1 MYVTTGEGKVYAL
14 DATTGKL
21 IWKWYPDNVA
31 VFNKA
36 GIVANRG
43 VAVCDGRVFVLNIDM
58 TITML
63 NQQTGDL
70 MKRVPISSAV
80 PGAATRY
87 GYTETSAPICAEH
100 RVITGAAGSEY
111 GVRGFVMAF
120 KTKRPLA
127 GVGQPRLVDPAVG
140 HAVAQGEPHRRRR
153 RHVDAGHGRHEDEH
167 ALLRHRLGDAALLP
181 RVAPGLCAAHRLAH
195 RRRRAHRK
203 AEVVAAA
210 DGAQRVVVR
219 HRSAADGLQ
228 RKVGGKTRRVVSVA
242 TMEGVWFCYDAASGR
257 PIYQR
262 VKVIDRTEHPPL
274 QPGKPVVV
282 YPGSIGGLNFSPAA
296 YDPKTNYIFNAA
308 AETAAVMI
316 QKKLTPTQKKRKRL
330 EGDIFLGLQNGDFGS
345 YLPGWHDHGSISA
358 IDVNTGRRVWKFQ
371 TPEPERGGVS
381 ITASG
386 IGFAG
391 GGDGNLRA
399 FDLKTG
405 KRAVEVPDRPAD
417 RRRARRSTRW
427 TARSTS
433 RSRSA
438 ARRRRRTAASCR
450 G

>member
-1 MYVTTGEGKVYAL
+1 G
-14 DATTGKL
+14 
-21 IWKWYPDNVA
+21 NVA

-120 KTKRPLA
+120 KSKDLS
-127 GVGQPRLVDPAVG
+127 PAWANPVWSIPPSG
-140 HAVAQGEPHRRRR
+140 MQW
-153 RHVDAGHGRHEDEH
+153 
-167 ALLRHRLGDAALLP
+167 
-181 RVAPGLCAAHRLAH
+181 
-195 RRRRAHRK
+195 
-203 AEVVAAA
+203 
-210 DGAQRVVVR
+210 
-219 HRSAADGLQ
+219 
-228 RKVGGKTRRVVSVA
+228 RRVSRIV
-242 TMEGVWFCYDAASGR
+242 G
-257 PIYQR
+257 
-262 VKVIDRTEHPPL
+262 
-274 QPGKPVVV
+274 V

-316 QKKLTPTQKKRKRL
+316 QKKLTPTQKRRKRL

-358 IDVNTGRRVWKFQ
+358 IDVN
-371 TPEPERGGVS
+371 
-381 ITASG
+381 
-386 IGFAG
+386 
-391 GGDGNLRA
+391 
-399 FDLKTG
+399 
-405 KRAVEVPDRPAD
+405 
-417 RRRARRSTRW
+417 
-427 TARSTS
+427 
-433 RSRSA
+433 
-438 ARRRRRTAASCR
+438 
-450 G
+450 